1 MDKIAFAFCLYI
13 SSRDFT
19 YTQNIKEMCQVLSI
33 AGFKK
38 RVVNFLTGN
47 YNEQLITT
55 KIAVPR
61 KGRHDTKSCRDLKN
75 IDQKEMIK
83 HDQTSSTLY
92 AGYK

>member
-1 MDKIAFAFCLYI
+1 
-13 SSRDFT
+13 
-19 YTQNIKEMCQVLSI
+19 MCQVLSI

-38 RVVNFLTGN
+38 RVTGK

-83 HDQTSSTLY
+83 HDQTSSILY
-92 AGYK
+92 AGYT

>member
-1 MDKIAFAFCLYI
+1 
-13 SSRDFT
+13 
-19 YTQNIKEMCQVLSI
+19 MCQVLSI

-55 KIAVPR
+55 NTAVPH